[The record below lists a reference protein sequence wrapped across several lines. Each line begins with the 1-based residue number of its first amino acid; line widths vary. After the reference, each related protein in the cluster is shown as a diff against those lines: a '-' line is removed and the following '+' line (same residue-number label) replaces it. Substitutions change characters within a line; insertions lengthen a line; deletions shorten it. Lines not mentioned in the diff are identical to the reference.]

1 MNDTLIDPTA
11 VQVISGIGIAL
22 CSVALLVVVVLIF
35 RVKGNVSRAVLS
47 DAAFYPMVGVFLT
60 TAMLRTTAITF
71 DIAMLAGLLGI
82 LSTVGLARVISR
94 GRR

>member
-22 CSVALLVVVVLIF
+22 CAVALLVGVVLIF
-35 RVKGNVSRAVLS
+35 RVKGNVSRAVLA

>member
-1 MNDTLIDPTA
+1 MAHNLISPDVVTF
-11 VQVISGIGIAL
+11 IGGLGVVLCAFAL
-22 CSVALLVVVVLIF
+22 VLGVVLIF
-35 RVKGNVSRAVLS
+35 RVPGNVSRAVLA
-47 DAAFYPMVGVFLT
+47 DAAFYPMVGVFLS
-60 TAMLRTTAITF
+60 TALVRATAITF

>member
-22 CSVALLVVVVLIF
+22 CSVALLVGVVLIF
-35 RVKGNVSRAVLS
+35 RVKGNVSRAVLA

>member
-1 MNDTLIDPTA
+1 MNDTLINPTA

-22 CSVALLVVVVLIF
+22 CSVALLVGVVLIF

-47 DAAFYPMVGVFLT
+47 DAAFYPMVGVFFT

>member
-1 MNDTLIDPTA
+1 MNETA
-11 VQVISGIGIAL
+11 VQVISGIGIVICGIAFIMGA
-22 CSVALLVVVVLIF
+22 VIVFLV
-35 RVKGNVSRAVLS
+35 KENVSRAVLA

-60 TAMLRTTAITF
+60 TALLRETAIRF

-82 LSTVGLARVISR
+82 LSTVGLARVLSK

>member
-22 CSVALLVVVVLIF
+22 CSVALLVGVVLIF

-71 DIAMLAGLLGI
+71 D
-82 LSTVGLARVISR
+82 
-94 GRR
+94 

>member
-1 MNDTLIDPTA
+1 MNDTLINPTA

-22 CSVALLVVVVLIF
+22 CAVALLVGVVLIF
-35 RVKGNVSRAVLS
+35 RVKGNVSRAVLA

>member
-1 MNDTLIDPTA
+1 MNETA
-11 VQVISGIGIAL
+11 VQVISGIGIVICGIAFIMGA
-22 CSVALLVVVVLIF
+22 VIVFLV
-35 RVKGNVSRAVLS
+35 KENVSRAVLA

-60 TAMLRTTAITF
+60 TALLRETAIRF

-82 LSTVGLARVISR
+82 LSTVGLSRVLSK

>member
-1 MNDTLIDPTA
+1 MNDALIDPTA

-22 CSVALLVVVVLIF
+22 CSVALLVGVVLIF

-47 DAAFYPMVGVFLT
+47 DAAFYPMVGAFLT

>member
-1 MNDTLIDPTA
+1 MNDTLISPEVVTF
-11 VQVISGIGIAL
+11 IGGVGVALCAIAL
-22 CSVALLVVVVLIF
+22 LLGVVLIF
-35 RVKGNVSRAVLS
+35 RVPGNVSRAVLA

-60 TAMLRTTAITF
+60 TALLRATAITF

-82 LSTVGLARVISR
+82 LSTVGLSRVISR

>member
-11 VQVISGIGIAL
+11 VQVISGIGVAL
-22 CSVALLVVVVLIF
+22 CAVALLIGALLIF
-35 RVKGNVSRAVLS
+35 RVKDNVSRAVLS

>member
-1 MNDTLIDPTA
+1 MF
-11 VQVISGIGIAL
+11 SGAACGSGADL
-22 CSVALLVVVVLIF
+22 